1 MATMPQTPPQR
12 LGDIAQQA
20 QIAYF
25 RTHAAPSLPTG
36 RYDAD
41 GDFYLDF
48 PGDPVGGDELVR
60 SFRRV
65 IAQNL
70 PIAMVDYEQDN
81 SANPGTMWTGW
92 QYGPRTEALARLF
105 WPGLTVEAK
114 GNANYQQ
121 GGEIAKQLKAMRQ
134 ALVAAEAAVRCGT
147 AFGGVR

>member
-1 MATMPQTPPQR
+1 MIMVNTVKPHR

-20 QIAYF
+20 HIAYF

-36 RYDAD
+36 RYDAA

-48 PGDPVGGDELVR
+48 PGDPAGGDELVR

-70 PIAMVDYEQDN
+70 PAAMVDYEDDD
-81 SANPGTMWTGW
+81 SANPGTMWTHW
-92 QYGPRTEALARLF
+92 QYGPRTEAIVRLF
-105 WPGLTVEAK
+105 WPGLKVQAE
-114 GNANYQQ
+114 GNPRYQQ
-121 GGEIAKQLKAMRQ
+121 GGELAAQLKTMRQ

-147 AFGGVR
+147 AFGGAR

>member
-1 MATMPQTPPQR
+1 MATTQQQRPQR

-25 RTHAAPSLPTG
+25 RTQAALSLPTG
-36 RYDAD
+36 RYAED

-65 IAQNL
+65 IALNL
-70 PIAMVDYEQDN
+70 PADMIDYEQDAP
-81 SANPGTMWTGW
+81 ANPGAMWTSW

-105 WPGLTVEAK
+105 WPGLTVTAK
-114 GNANYQQ
+114 NNAHYEQ
-121 GGEIAKQLKAMRQ
+121 GGDIAKQLKTMRQ

-147 AFGGVR
+147 AFGAAR